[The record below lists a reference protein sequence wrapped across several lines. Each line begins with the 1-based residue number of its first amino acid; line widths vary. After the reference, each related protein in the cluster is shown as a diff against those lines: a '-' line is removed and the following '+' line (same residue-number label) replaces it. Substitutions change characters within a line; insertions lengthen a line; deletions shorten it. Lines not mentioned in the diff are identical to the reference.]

1 LRICQNC
8 NISSILRN
16 LLQNETLRAE
26 LSLAIEKAS
35 NLEMEVGSV
44 SSTLSELQME
54 NERLEQELEDNN
66 SSLANQLQEVSLFFF
81 TQESS
86 LTFLCRPQT

>member
-1 LRICQNC
+1 MRICQNC

-66 SSLANQLQEVSLFFF
+66 SSLANQLQEVSLI
-81 TQESS
+81 
-86 LTFLCRPQT
+86 FLHKSRL

>member
-1 LRICQNC
+1 
-8 NISSILRN
+8 
-16 LLQNETLRAE
+16 LQNETLRAE
-26 LSLAIEKAS
+26 LSLAIDKAS

-66 SSLANQLQEVSLFFF
+66 SSLANQLQEVG
-81 TQESS
+81 
-86 LTFLCRPQT
+86 